1 MRRNTWIAVSG
12 CIALVACGG
21 GGDSVAGIDGL
32 GNPGRSAVVSKGT
45 ITGFGSVIVNGVTY
59 DTSNATFDIDGVAGA
74 ESDLAVGQV
83 VTIRGTTDANGNDP
97 RADEVIYADLVEG
110 PVESVNVAAASFV
123 VLGQTVL
130 TNGDTAF
137 EDDFNPRSIAGVSPG
152 DIVEVSGFPNGNGE
166 ILATYV
172 DLEDSPGDFEVTGIV
187 ANLDGGN
194 LTFEING
201 LVIDYSGASLSD
213 FPNGAPENGQ
223 RVEAEGNLDSGS
235 GRFVAT
241 SVEFEGDDDLGASSG
256 DDVEIEGLITRF
268 VSATDFD
275 VNGTPVTTNASTS
288 FSDGSAADLALNV
301 AVEVEGEVNSSGV
314 VVADSIDF
322 EQEGTLELRGAVES
336 TTTNSVTLL
345 GVTATVTASTAFDDQ
360 SGSAMSPFGLSDLNV
375 GDYVEVRGFDDGG
388 TLTLTGL
395 VREDDTGDSGLQG
408 PVTAVNDPDFTAL
421 GVTVT
426 TTVDTGFQDADEND
440 IDAATFFSTALNET
454 VEVEGD
460 YAGGVLT
467 ADEVEIQDD
476 D

>member
-1 MRRNTWIAVSG
+1 MKRNTWITVSG
-12 CIALVACGG
+12 CIAFVACGG

-32 GNPGRSAVVSKGT
+32 GNPGRAAVVSRGT

-59 DTSNATFDIDGVAGA
+59 DTSNATFDIDGIAGA

-83 VTIRGTTDANGNDP
+83 VTIRGTTDENGNDA

-110 PVESVNVAAASFV
+110 PVESVDVAAATFV
-123 VLGQTVL
+123 VLGQTVV

-137 EDDFNPRSIAGVSPG
+137 EDDFNPQSIAGVSPG
-152 DIVEVSGFPNGNGE
+152 DIVEVSGFANGNGE

-172 DLEDSPGDFEVTGIV
+172 DLEDGTGDFEVVGIV
-187 ANLDGGN
+187 ANLDAGN
-194 LTFEING
+194 LTFQINSL
-201 LVIDYSGASLSD
+201 LVDYSGASLSD

-223 RVEAEGNLDSGS
+223 RVEAEGSLGGS
-235 GRFVAT
+235 GELIAT
-241 SVEFEGDDDLGASSG
+241 SVEFEGDDDLGAAAG

-275 VNGTPVTTNASTS
+275 VNGTPVTTNAGTS
-288 FSDGSAADLALNV
+288 FSNGSAGDLALNV
-301 AVEVEGEVNSSGV
+301 AVEVDGELNANGV

-322 EQEGTLELRGAVES
+322 EQEGTLELRGAVEG

-345 GVTATVTASTAFDDQ
+345 GVTATVTSSTALDDQ
-360 SGSAMSPFGLSDLNV
+360 SSGAVSPFGLADLNV

-395 VREDDTGDSGLQG
+395 ERKDDAGDSGLEG
-408 PVTAVNDPDFTAL
+408 PVTAVADPDFTAL
-421 GVTVT
+421 GVAVT
-426 TTVDTGFQDADEND
+426 TTVDTEFQDADEND
-440 IDAATFFSTALNET
+440 IDAATFFATALNET
-454 VEVEGD
+454 VHVDGS
-460 YAGGVLT
+460 YSGGVLT
-467 ADEVEIQDD
+467 AEEVEIQDD

>member
-1 MRRNTWIAVSG
+1 MKRNTWITVSG

-21 GGDSVAGIDGL
+21 GGNSVAGIDGS
-32 GNPGRSAVVSKGT
+32 GNPGRVGIAARGT

-59 DTSNATFDIDGVAGA
+59 DTSNATFDIDGIAGA

-83 VTIRGTTDANGNDP
+83 VTIRGTTDENGNDA
-97 RADEVIYADLVEG
+97 RADEVVYADLVEG
-110 PVESVNVAAASFV
+110 PVESVDVAAASFV

-137 EDDFNPRSIAGVSPG
+137 EDDFNPQSIAGVSPG
-152 DIVEVSGFPNGNGE
+152 DIVEVSGFANGNGE

-187 ANLDGGN
+187 ANLDAGN
-194 LTFEING
+194 LSFEING
-201 LVIDYSGASLSD
+201 LLVDYGGASLSD

-223 RVEAEGNLDSGS
+223 RVEAEGSLG
-235 GRFVAT
+235 GGGELIAT
-241 SVEFEGDDDLGASSG
+241 SVEFEGDDDLGAASG

-288 FSDGSAADLALNV
+288 FSNGSAGDLALNV
-301 AVEVEGEVNSSGV
+301 AVEVEGEVNANGV
-314 VVADSIDF
+314 VVAESIDF
-322 EQEGTLELRGAVES
+322 EQEGTLELRGAVEG
-336 TTTNSVTLL
+336 TTANSVTLL
-345 GVTATVTASTAFDDQ
+345 GVTATVTSSTALDDQ
-360 SGSAMSPFGLSDLNV
+360 SSGAVSPFRLADLNV

-395 VREDDTGDSGLQG
+395 ERKDDTGDSGLEG
-408 PVTAVNDPDFTAL
+408 PVSAVNDPDFTAL

-426 TTVDTGFQDADEND
+426 TTVDTEFQDADEND
-440 IDAATFFSTALNET
+440 IDAATFFATALNET
-454 VEVEGD
+454 VEVDGD